1 LEVAVGNVAS
11 GHFAGGSMSNRPSND
26 RNDDAGS
33 VNPAD
38 RDEQDSI
45 DRNLEPAD
53 DSQRASMHNTQSEQ
67 NQDMNKHYDPSQGKR
82 RDQLR
87 RNDKQGQMGG

>member
-1 LEVAVGNVAS
+1 
-11 GHFAGGSMSNRPSND
+11 MSNRPSNERD
-26 RNDDAGS
+26 RDSDP

-38 RDEQDSI
+38 RNDDDSI
-45 DRNLEPAD
+45 EQEREPAK
-53 DSQRASMHNTQSEQ
+53 ASEPAGLQNAQSAQ
-67 NQDMNKHYDPSQGKR
+67 NQDQNTEYDPSQGKR